1 LALTTFGAAMDR
13 TLMTMTLR
21 RPIGQNNLLAPATPV
36 PDVLRFLELL
46 WALTHGLDRT
56 SKRMTRD
63 LGVTGPQRLVL
74 RVVGLFPGASAG
86 DIAGMLHVH
95 ASTLTGVLQRLE
107 TQGLLQRMAHPG
119 DRRRAVLHLTPRGKR
134 ANQKRGGTVESA
146 VADALTGINSR
157 DREATVRV
165 LQRVVQRLEH
175 ALDAAEPAAPGHR
188 AARARRSARRQR

>member
-1 LALTTFGAAMDR
+1 MTT
-13 TLMTMTLR
+13 TLR
-21 RPIGQNNLLAPATPV
+21 LHAGQSNPLEPATPV

-86 DIAGMLHVH
+86 DISGILHVH
-95 ASTLTGVLQRLE
+95 ASTLTGVLRRLE
-107 TQGLLQRMAHPG
+107 TQGLLRRMAHPG

-134 ANQKRGGTVESA
+134 ANQKRVGTVESA
-146 VADALTGINSR
+146 VADALTGVNAR

-175 ALDAAEPAAPGHR
+175 GLDDSEPAAPSHR
-188 AARARRSARRQR
+188 AGRARRTARRQR